1 MQLNIL
7 KKERKTTQSKDRQK
21 TFLQRKTFGEKIF
34 LQRKQTNS
42 QKAHEKTLK
51 IANYQNAS
59 ENYKEV
65 SPHTSQNGH
74 HPQRVNAGEDGEKV
88 ILLHS
93 CWESKLVQSLQRN
106 IWRFLKKL
114 KTEPPHGPAIPPLG
128 IYPEKTLIQKDTHS
142 PVFTAVLFSIAKT
155 WKQPKRPSTDE
166 WIKM

>member
-42 QKAHEKTLK
+42 QKAHEKTRK
-51 IANYQNAS
+51 IANYQNAG

-114 KTEPPHGPAIPPLG
+114 TLELPYDPTIPLLG
-128 IYPEKTLIQKDTHS
+128 VYPEKTMVQKDACS
-142 PVFTAVLFSIAKT
+142 PVFIAVLFTIAKI
-155 WKQPKRPSTDE
+155 WKQPNE
-166 WIKM
+166 